1 MLRGMVFG
9 NTEQSLVVEDVI
21 KRLDGMKIYTTS
33 VILSKDYS
41 IETFKEIASQMDSND
56 FIVILLNEKCKY
68 TNIPTRTIPV
78 ELSAFNSAAITKN
91 KVIYYIVPEDVPNWK
106 I

>member
-9 NTEQSLVVEDVI
+9 NTEQSLVVEEVI
-21 KRLDGMKIYTTS
+21 KKLNSMRIDTTS

-41 IETFKEIASQMDSND
+41 IETFKEIVSQMDSKD

-68 TNIPTRTIPV
+68 TNLPTRTIPLEV
-78 ELSAFNSAAITKN
+78 SGFNNVAITKN
-91 KVIYYIVPEDVPNWK
+91 KVIYYIIPEDVPNWK

>member
-1 MLRGMVFG
+1 MLRGMVFD
-9 NTEQSLVVEDVI
+9 NTVQSLVVEDAI
-21 KRLDGMKIYTTS
+21 KRLDRMKIYTTS

-41 IETFKEIASQMDSND
+41 MEPFKEIAYQMDSNN

-78 ELSAFNSAAITKN
+78 ELSAFNSAVITKN
-91 KVIYYIVPEDVPNWK
+91 KVIYYIVPEEVPNWK